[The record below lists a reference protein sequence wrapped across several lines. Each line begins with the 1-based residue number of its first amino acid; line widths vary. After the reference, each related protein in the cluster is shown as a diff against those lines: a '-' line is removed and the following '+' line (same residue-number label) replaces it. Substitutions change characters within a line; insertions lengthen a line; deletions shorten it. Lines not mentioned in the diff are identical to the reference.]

1 MSHHKGVCS
10 GGRTGKG
17 RSDSGSPQLKAG
29 AKKQE
34 LESGDD
40 PAVADGE
47 GGAIRLSS
55 QKPATPRMPCRADC
69 SFAETA
75 TISSEPKGD
84 LSGTWVG
91 EIWDFPDF
99 VLYRQ
104 LPSASPFQWGE
115 SSIRRF
121 LCGWHLSPRG
131 KAREGGMFQD
141 LDFSPVQTRHVAPVY
156 VPHPLPE
163 TILQ

>member
-17 RSDSGSPQLKAG
+17 RSDSGSPQLKAS

-47 GGAIRLSS
+47 GGGRLGYLPRS
-55 QKPATPRMPCRADC
+55 PLPRMPCRADS

-75 TISSEPKGD
+75 TISFEPKGD

-115 SSIRRF
+115 RSSSRF

-131 KAREGGMFQD
+131 KAREGEMFQD
-141 LDFSPVQTRHVAPVY
+141 LDFSPVQTCHVAPVY

-163 TILQ
+163 TMLQ